1 MLSPHIP
8 SHYTTKDSFT
18 FIEEIKQFSTYG
30 TFLIYFD
37 VSSLFTNIPLEETI
51 NIATDTVFANCLN
64 IKFTSKE
71 LQKLLKIATL
81 ETHINFNDEIY
92 DQIEDVSMGSP
103 LAPILV
109 NLFMGY
115 HEKDWIEKALVAK
128 PIPYKR

>member
-37 VSSLFTNIPLEETI
+37 VTSLFTNIPLEETI

-71 LQKLLKIATL
+71 LQKLLKIATF

-92 DQIEDVSMGSP
+92 DQIKDVSMGSP
-103 LAPILV
+103 LVPILV

-115 HEKDWIEKALVAK
+115 HEKDWIEKTLVAK
-128 PIPYKR
+128 SIPYKR